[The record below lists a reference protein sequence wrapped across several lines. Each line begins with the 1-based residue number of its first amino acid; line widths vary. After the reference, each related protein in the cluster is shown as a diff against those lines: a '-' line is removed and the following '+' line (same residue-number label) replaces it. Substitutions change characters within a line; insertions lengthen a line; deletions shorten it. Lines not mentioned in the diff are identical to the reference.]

1 MFAGLVMLLAIFGS
15 AKKPDSSPVPVETP
29 IVIVILDPMLAPQT
43 CSDWLKERETW
54 GEKVHSDLQ

>member
-43 CSDWLKERETW
+43 CSDWLKERET
-54 GEKVHSDLQ
+54 